1 MTLRQA
7 KALCLSA
14 VTRLNTKASVWHV
27 QFRLSNGET
36 TGRIFKKRYQA
47 EEFANLIL
55 GAVITEQRR
64 GEIVE

>member
-1 MTLRQA
+1 MTLSQS
-7 KALCLSA
+7 KAFCLGA
-14 VTRLNTKASVWHV
+14 VTRLNKKASVWHV
-27 QFRLSNGET
+27 EFRLSNGET

-55 GAVITEQRR
+55 GAVIKEQRR